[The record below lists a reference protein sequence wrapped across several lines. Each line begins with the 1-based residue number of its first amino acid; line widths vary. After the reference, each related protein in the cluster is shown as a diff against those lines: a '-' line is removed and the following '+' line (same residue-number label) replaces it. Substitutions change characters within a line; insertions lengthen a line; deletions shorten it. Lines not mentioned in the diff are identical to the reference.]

1 MTSTDVITKQQN
13 KKRALSVIWAK
24 KQILFFLMSKKVRL
38 FLVWVLLAATTQATA
53 QKLRKEH
60 VLNSELTR
68 FRLMT
73 ERDTAQLRDYLSEE
87 LVYIHSNALK
97 ENRDEHIKA
106 ISTGKII
113 YQRMDR
119 KRADVRVYG
128 KTALVN
134 GEIQVAGLLN
144 NTPFDVFMIYTA
156 VYRKKKGEWRLTNW
170 QSTRRAA

>member
-1 MTSTDVITKQQN
+1 
-13 KKRALSVIWAK
+13 
-24 KQILFFLMSKKVRL
+24 
-38 FLVWVLLAATTQATA
+38 
-53 QKLRKEH
+53 
-60 VLNSELTR
+60 
-68 FRLMT
+68 LMT

-97 ENRDEHIKA
+97 ENRDEHISA
-106 ISTGKII
+106 VSTGKII

-119 KRADVRVYG
+119 KRADVRLYR

-144 NTPFDVFMIYTA
+144 NTPFDVFMLYTA
-156 VYRKKKGEWRLTNW
+156 VYRKKKGKWQLINW